1 MHFRLYRLRATVVT
15 GRFGHAVDDMDQG
28 RKKTS
33 LPPGTAVAPTLAS
46 DPNDHRGESFRK

>member
-28 RKKTS
+28 RKKKS